1 MKQNTYTVRIFLM
14 VSLLFFLFPAISA
27 QITIFA
33 TDHTVEPDEEF
44 IVDIR
49 ANGFEGVVGCQ
60 FSLSWDTTLFRIQD
74 ADNLQEAGNLNEALE
89 SSFENFNVSKAD
101 SGFVGFLWFDPSL
114 EPLTLPDNTTLFSL
128 TFKVVEEESTV
139 DSVRFGTFPISVE
152 FADANETIL
161 PVDFMPG
168 TITIDGISDIM
179 EPSAKEYL
187 SMQCA
192 PNPFRQ
198 QTQLSLDFHKPAR
211 ATLSIY
217 DASGRLVHQRDRD
230 FATGQ
235 HEIELS
241 RSLFGQAGTYLLKV
255 HAADFLITQKIIVL

>member
-14 VSLLFFLFPAISA
+14 VSLFLFLLSALPA

-44 IVDIR
+44 VVDIR
-49 ANGFEGVVGCQ
+49 ANDFDGVVGCQ
-60 FSLSWDTTLFRIQD
+60 FSLSWDTTLFRF
-74 ADNLQEAGNLNEALE
+74 QEVGNLNEALE
-89 SSFENFNVSKAD
+89 SSFDNFNVSKAD
-101 SGFVGFLWFDPSL
+101 SGFVGFLWFEPSL
-114 EPLTLPDNTTLFSL
+114 EPLTLPGNTTLFSL
-128 TFKVVEEESTV
+128 SFKVVEEESTV
-139 DSVRFGTFPISVE
+139 DSVRFGAFPISVE

-168 TITIDGISDIM
+168 AITIDGISSIIARN
-179 EPSAKEYL
+179 AKEYL

-217 DASGRLVHQRDRD
+217 DASGRRVHQRDQD

-235 HEIELS
+235 HEIALS